1 MTDLTP
7 DEKTVLMIAA
17 EGQSMMAIARWEKP
31 IESLVAKG
39 LMQRGDQFNNWITP
53 KGRAAINEPD
63 TEEDEAYRQ
72 ILTKG
77 AQVRDARQQAQAS
90 VEQAAMHLSLAAKA
104 SAVATGDTLE
114 NAARAW
120 SSVVLERALELLR

>member
-1 MTDLTP
+1 MTDLSP

-17 EGQSMMAIARWEKP
+17 EGQVMMAIARWEMP
-31 IESLVAKG
+31 VNSLVQKG
-39 LMQRGDQFNNWITP
+39 LMQRGDQFNNWITA
-53 KGRAAINEPD
+53 KGREALGVSD
-63 TEEDEAYRQ
+63 EEDNELYRQ

-104 SAVATGDTLE
+104 SAVATGDTVQA
-114 NAARAW
+114 AARAW
-120 SSVVLERALELLR
+120 SSVVLEKALELLK